1 MFLLMVLSLAMILAT
16 FFLVPIL
23 CMSIYVLKGPR
34 KIKLSTDLPYVSII
48 LVTRNAGD
56 VICDKLRNTLSL
68 DYPKEKLEVIVFLD
82 GSTDDTSKKA
92 ESCSAENVTILSGK
106 EHIGKHNGMN
116 VASRH
121 CKGELLAFT
130 DVDVTLGRDSLL
142 KIVRYFGDKKVGG
155 VCGNKL
161 IAKKNYNLED
171 AQDTYMKLAGKVKLI
186 ESHVESISSND
197 GTLYVIRKELFR
209 DVPPAVTD
217 DLFVCLTVV
226 AQNYRFMYEPGAKAF
241 MDVPSTNPG
250 HEIRRRRRIV
260 SRSLRGIFIRNETLN
275 PFKYGSF
282 AISLFVNK
290 VLRRLNPVFL
300 LLLFITSLTLAPQN
314 DVIKGILF
322 LQLMFYCLAA
332 SYLTPIKRLPV
343 IGKAASF
350 SFYFS
355 LGNYGTLMGVIDFL
369 AGRKIAKW

>member
-1 MFLLMVLSLAMILAT
+1 MFLST
-16 FFLVPIL
+16 FLLIPIL
-23 CMSIYVLKGPR
+23 YMSIYILKGP
-34 KIKLSTDLPYVSII
+34 KKFNFSSDLPYVSII

-56 VICDKLRNTLSL
+56 VICEKLRNTLSL
-68 DYPKEKLEVIVFLD
+68 DYPNDKLEVIIFLD
-82 GSTDDTSKKA
+82 GSTDDTLKKA
-92 ESCSAENVTILSGK
+92 ESFSSGNVTILSGK
-106 EHIGKHNGMN
+106 EHKGKYNGMN

-121 CKGELLAFT
+121 CRGQLLAFT

-142 KIVRYFGDKKVGG
+142 KIVKYFGDKEVGG

-161 IAKKNYNLED
+161 VVKKNHNLED
-171 AQDTYMKLAGKVKLI
+171 AQDAYMKLSGKLKLI
-186 ESHVESISSND
+186 ESYVESISSND

-209 DVPPAVTD
+209 DIPPAVTD

-226 AQNYRFMYEPGAKAF
+226 AQNYRFMYEPDAKAF
-241 MDVPSTNPG
+241 MSVPSKEPG

-260 SRSLRGIFIRNETLN
+260 STSLRGIFIRNETLN

-300 LLLFITSLTLAPQN
+300 LLLFITSLALAPQN
-314 DVIKGILF
+314 TVIKGILL
-322 LQLMFYCLAA
+322 LQMLFYCLAVL
-332 SYLTPIKRLPV
+332 YLTPVKRLPV
-343 IGKAASF
+343 IGKVASF

-355 LGNYGTLMGVIDFL
+355 IGNYGTLIGVIDFL